1 MWTGRRADGLSEDE
15 LIAASGAGYEAGG
28 DGCFIGRDPRLMPQ
42 AALEAIGHEPIS
54 PMQAIRAKCLDCC
67 AGSSDEVRNVP
78 RWRAHPGRSAPAKT
92 PGARRC
98 RRNSAKHDGKE
109 RCKAGWDLAGKHGL
123 LHRPPRR
130 CLRYAMTVF
139 SIGRSSR
146 IQVLGSSVT

>member
-67 AGSSDEVRNVP
+67 AWSSDEVRKCVALACPSWPFRTGKNP
-78 RWRAHPGRSAPAKT
+78 WRQEMSEEQRE
-92 PGARRC
+92 ARRQ
-98 RRNSAKHDGKE
+98 RALQSG
-109 RCKAGWDLAGKHGL
+109 
-123 LHRPPRR
+123 
-130 CLRYAMTVF
+130 
-139 SIGRSSR
+139 
-146 IQVLGSSVT
+146 LGSRW

>member
-98 RRNSAKHDGKE
+98 RRNSAKHEGKE
-109 RCKAGWDLAGKHGL
+109 PCKRAGISAGITVYFIS
-123 LHRPPRR
+123 RR
-130 CLRYAMTVF
+130 V
-139 SIGRSSR
+139 G
-146 IQVLGSSVT
+146 V